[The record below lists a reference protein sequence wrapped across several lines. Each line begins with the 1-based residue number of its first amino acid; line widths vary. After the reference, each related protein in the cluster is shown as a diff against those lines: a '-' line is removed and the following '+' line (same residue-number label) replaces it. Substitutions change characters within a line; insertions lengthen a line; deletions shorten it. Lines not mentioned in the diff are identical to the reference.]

1 MHYLVTIFNFT
12 LKYLKSKFEVL
23 SIVYVILSFS
33 YQISEVSLPI
43 LIKKVTLT
51 EIELLLPKQPE
62 ILYSSV
68 ISQNHNREKLKKQ

>member
-12 LKYLKSKFEVL
+12 LKYLKSKFKVL
-23 SIVYVILSFS
+23 SIVYVIPSFS

>member
-12 LKYLKSKFEVL
+12 LKYLKSKFKVL